1 MPKLNVLVAGS
12 SGYIGI
18 QLIKL
23 LVKHKILILQS
34 KISENG

>member
-23 LVKHKILILQS
+23 LVKNKYVRI
-34 KISENG
+34 K